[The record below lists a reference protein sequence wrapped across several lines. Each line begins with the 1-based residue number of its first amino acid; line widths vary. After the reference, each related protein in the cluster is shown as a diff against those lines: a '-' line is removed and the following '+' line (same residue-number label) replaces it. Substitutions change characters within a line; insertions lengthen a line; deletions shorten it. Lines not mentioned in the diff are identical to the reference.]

1 MRDDGSHD
9 HTKAREAELTFE
21 ARALQLAEHI
31 DIKGLEREGQL
42 STNPLALPVGEKG
55 MAVLFRFGAAVF
67 IRMTPREQE
76 EFIAGISSRLVEP
89 TTVPESE
96 SVSITIRPD
105 AEDSVTLTGNVVL
118 KDDAPERLLLV
129 AEALAV
135 SVALGYDEIR
145 IAEAFD
151 RIEPVANSLM
161 RGKLLRGSRAALVRQ
176 IGEALHI
183 QQRLAGRI
191 EAADRP
197 DVLWDHPEL
206 ERLWVKLAD
215 DYDLAVRARA
225 IGQKLDVIR
234 ETADTVADLLSTRT
248 SHRLEWYIIILILVE
263 VLLGL
268 YDRFLK

>member
-55 MAVLFRFGAAVF
+55 MAVPFRFGAAVC

-76 EFIAGISSRLVEP
+76 EFIAGISSRLVE
-89 TTVPESE
+89 TTPVHESE
-96 SVSITIRPD
+96 SVSISILPD
-105 AEDSVTLTGNVVL
+105 AEDSVPLTGNVVL
-118 KDDAPERLLLV
+118 TDDAPERLLLV

-151 RIEPVANSLM
+151 RIEPVAN
-161 RGKLLRGSRAALVRQ
+161 
-176 IGEALHI
+176 
-183 QQRLAGRI
+183 
-191 EAADRP
+191 
-197 DVLWDHPEL
+197 
-206 ERLWVKLAD
+206 
-215 DYDLAVRARA
+215 
-225 IGQKLDVIR
+225 
-234 ETADTVADLLSTRT
+234 
-248 SHRLEWYIIILILVE
+248 
-263 VLLGL
+263 
-268 YDRFLK
+268 